1 MSRSANAMQ
10 ALTLCSRI
18 EQENLTEEFANKNGT
33 VLTSA
38 VFAYFVISQ
47 AFVWFD
53 FSPIYTARKD
63 SIHIFSYPTTNI
75 TPRFLKQHPFFLAH
89 WMRFPD
95 SPVLCASLFCTI
107 GLSFIMVTIYRL
119 TFFTFTN
126 FYSFLRILIPNTAWK
141 YESITYKC
149 C

>member
-47 AFVWFD
+47 AFQ
-53 FSPIYTARKD
+53 P
-63 SIHIFSYPTTNI
+63 
-75 TPRFLKQHPFFLAH
+75 
-89 WMRFPD
+89 
-95 SPVLCASLFCTI
+95 
-107 GLSFIMVTIYRL
+107 
-119 TFFTFTN
+119 N
-126 FYSFLRILIPNTAWK
+126 FRVV
-141 YESITYKC
+141 
-149 C
+149 